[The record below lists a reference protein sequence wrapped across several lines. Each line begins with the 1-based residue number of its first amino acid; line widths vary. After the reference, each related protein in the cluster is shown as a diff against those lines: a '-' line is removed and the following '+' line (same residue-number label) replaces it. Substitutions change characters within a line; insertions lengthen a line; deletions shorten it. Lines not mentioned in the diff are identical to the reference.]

1 MNDQARNRLS
11 QIMTKCNQG
20 EKSLTP
26 QETTI
31 ITLLA
36 ILNHSLID
44 RKQIQTSIP
53 YIDQLTEKVQAI
65 KEACKAENQSIPD
78 VDQVVKELDVLC
90 SLQFRSKR
98 TPGFQLD
105 KRLKRTLTKLAL
117 SMERLG
123 QETED
128 LQQLYFSEPSK
139 RPFVQHPAL
148 ANFLSEENRNIF
160 TLRGFYKSKFR
171 TIKGNH
177 GGVSPSISCTRHQDG
192 KIIGGNSNHSK
203 KHPKQKGLNR
213 KNTLYNSNNF
223 MIYWH

>member
-160 TLRGFYKSKFR
+160 TLRGFSQIEIPYYQRQPWRGIPIHQLYKTPRWENYPVVQDTKMGKLSAAIQ
-171 TIKGNH
+171 TIQKN
-177 GGVSPSISCTRHQDG
+177 TR
-192 KIIGGNSNHSK
+192 
-203 KHPKQKGLNR
+203 NR
-213 KNTLYNSNNF
+213 KG
-223 MIYWH
+223 